1 MKNAE
6 EIAKTYFTGVPFGEK
21 NRSKWCFKQLLFTLI
36 PEMKV

>member
-21 NRSKWCFKQLLFTLI
+21 KKFKMVLSTVIIYLDSQN
-36 PEMKV
+36 